1 MARVAVGTQKESP
14 AERRRREAREAAA
27 AAAADSGPARRGEDD
42 EQQPATPAPALAVEP
57 VAAELP
63 AQQPSAAA
71 EPVSSPAEATVEII
85 DPNAEPAD
93 QLAVCE
99 RGIHGAKARWTAR
112 MQGAT
117 DDFIE
122 EAGPYLAWVHQ
133 KKLYKLMKDKDGKEY
148 RSFARYLRE
157 EHGLPERTGYRITQ
171 TIPLLRALEAAG
183 HPLPDLSARQVAVLH
198 PVRIQHGKD
207 AVIRVWRTAWE
218 TKKGPLPTPDELEK
232 AKVLLGLM
240 TKPDPE
246 EGKRELTSAA
256 DPGAAVEKA
265 TKLLVPETV
274 REAVRKDPEQV
285 RQLVRVL
292 STALTEAGVP
302 VD

>member
-1 MARVAVGTQKESP
+1 MARVAVGAHKESP

-42 EQQPATPAPALAVEP
+42 EQQPAATV
-57 VAAELP
+57 
-63 AQQPSAAA
+63 AAA
-71 EPVSSPAEATVEII
+71 EPAVAELPTQQSPTAAEAAVSPAETTVELI

-112 MQGAT
+112 VQGAT

-148 RSFARYLRE
+148 RSFAKYLRE

-207 AVIRVWRTAWE
+207 AVVRVWNTASE

-232 AKVLLGLM
+232 AKVLLQLT
-240 TKPDPE
+240 TKPDPDE
-246 EGKRELTSAA
+246 AKELDSAHA
-256 DPGAAVEKA
+256 DPGAAVERA

-274 REAVRKDPEQV
+274 REAVKKDPERV